1 MENNSQ
7 IKSFKCKG
15 CGHRFYAPESLD
27 VVTCPNCKSENV
39 SLVETNKWVTPLLM
53 AVVFV
58 VCGCIGFFAA
68 EEIRNSNV
76 VITGGE
82 IEDSTTTDGTV
93 TSDVV
98 TSKSRVE
105 ITTSFE
111 PVVNTNYK
119 YSFVAHCN
127 LDSLDSEK
135 ELIYELLPEYEEKVL
150 MSNSDGQFVGIDP
163 TPSGTYRFRVRV
175 KETDQTSEPQIVT
188 GFNERPKIAITPM
201 TEDELEKKINQRI
214 SSQERQKISPMVQ
227 VVYTNKREEDAF
239 KSLQDVENQLMYGQ
253 WSAVRVISVKY
264 SKENIITTVSLEIV
278 YP

>member
-27 VVTCPNCKSENV
+27 VVACPNCKSENV

-58 VCGCIGFFAA
+58 VCSCIGFFATG
-68 EEIRNSNV
+68 EIRKSINESY
-76 VITGGE
+76 VISV
-82 IEDSTTTDGTV
+82 DSTSNSDTDIQHAPI
-93 TSDVV
+93 
-98 TSKSRVE
+98 RPVE

-111 PVVNTNYK
+111 PVVNTNYV

-127 LDSLDSEK
+127 LDSLDSAK

-150 MSNSDGQFVGIDP
+150 MNNSDGKFTNVQP

-175 KETDQTSEPQIVT
+175 KDTNQTSEPQIVT

-201 TEDELEKKINQRI
+201 TETELEEKINQRV
-214 SSQERQKISPMVQ
+214 SSEERLKISPTVQ
-227 VVYTNKREEDAF
+227 VSYTNKREEDAF
-239 KSLQDVENQLMYGQ
+239 YSLQDVENQLMYGQ

-264 SKENIITTVSLEIV
+264 SEEKIITALSLEIV